1 MATVLR
7 LQSITPP
14 YTFESLGIRVVN
26 RNQPGYTVFE
36 SDLFPIGSVVTLTS
50 GNFPLTDY
58 RNLYNHSNSTHVIGG
73 RTVRIDSFDVN
84 CVDLNENKPRC
95 EIYVVEDQDGGKR
108 HKRLTKKHRR
118 GKRSIRRASR
128 HRR

>member
-1 MATVLR
+1 MATTLK

-14 YTFESLGIRVVN
+14 YTFESLGIRVPN
-26 RNQPGYTVFE
+26 RRQPGHTVIE

-73 RTVRIDSFDVN
+73 RTVRIDSFDIN
-84 CVDLNENKPRC
+84 CVGLNENRPPC

-108 HKRLTKKHRR
+108 RKRVTKHRR
-118 GKRSIRRASR
+118 SKRSRRRGSR